1 MQEFL
6 KQMSNINVRKRYR
19 IKEKKEGTMLSQP
32 PQKRISKRALPVW
45 RITGAMITLFLLIL
59 LVGLIVLSTIFNWP
73 LWISVTAIILFL
85 IFAFIDIYLFPN
97 LRWKHWRYEVREQE
111 IEIQS
116 GIFVIKRTLVPM
128 VRVQH
133 VDTEQ
138 GPLLRKYQLA
148 TVTIST
154 AATVHGIPA
163 LDVEEA
169 EEMRH
174 AISRLARVAEED
186 V

>member
-1 MQEFL
+1 
-6 KQMSNINVRKRYR
+6 
-19 IKEKKEGTMLSQP
+19 MLSQP
-32 PQKRISKRALPVW
+32 HKRISERALTVW
-45 RITGAMITLFLLIL
+45 RITGVIITLFLLFIL
-59 LVGLIVLSTIFNWP
+59 GGVMTLIVLFYWP
-73 LWISVTAIILFL
+73 VWISAVAIILFL
-85 IFAFIDIYLFPN
+85 LIAYIAIFLVPH

-111 IEIQS
+111 IEIQR
-116 GIFVIKRTLVPM
+116 GIFVIKSTLVPM

-138 GPLLRKYQLA
+138 GPLLRKYNLA

-174 AISRLARVAEED
+174 AISRLARVEDED

>member
-1 MQEFL
+1 
-6 KQMSNINVRKRYR
+6 
-19 IKEKKEGTMLSQP
+19 MLSQP
-32 PQKRISKRALPVW
+32 HKRISERALTVW
-45 RITGAMITLFLLIL
+45 RITGVIITLFLLFFL
-59 LVGLIVLSTIFNWP
+59 GGVMTLIVLFDWP
-73 LWISVTAIILFL
+73 VWISVVAIILFL
-85 IFAFIDIYLFPN
+85 LTAYIAIFLVPH

-111 IEIQS
+111 IEIQR
-116 GIFVIKRTLVPM
+116 GIFVIKSTLVPM

-138 GPLLRKYQLA
+138 GPLLRKYNLA

-174 AISRLARVAEED
+174 AISRLARVADED